1 MEIRRISKFSNIA
14 VLKIEDVKS
23 LGDAGCDKV
32 IQVVT
37 DERFVAVEFIPNNM
51 IESYLLEN
59 TKQGTLTPTGKEAP
73 FDSFPQKTQEQM
85 ELETALD
92 TVLNNDPLGRYNG
105 CNLRVPFDK
114 GDAQWVEWVLENM
127 HNKFIKDKVKLIKG
141 SGYGNFNS

>member
-1 MEIRRISKFSNIA
+1 MEIRRMSKFSQIKLINFDEFNRQNKIIQA
-14 VLKIEDVKS
+14 LKLEDFQ
-23 LGDAGCDKV
+23 L
-32 IQVVT
+32 
-37 DERFVAVEFIPNNM
+37 FLVEYIPNEF

-59 TKQGTLTPTGKEAP
+59 TKQVTLTPTDKEAP

-114 GDAQWVEWVLENM
+114 GDTQWVEWVLANM
-127 HNKFIKDKVKLIKG
+127 HNKFIKDKVKLIKE
-141 SGYGNFNS
+141 SGYGEN

>member
-1 MEIRRISKFSNIA
+1 MEIRRISKYSNIDIA
-14 VLKIEDVKS
+14 STIEEFKKISKDFKI
-23 LGDAGCDKV
+23 
-32 IQVVT
+32 IQLIIN
-37 DERFVAVEFIPNNM
+37 ECSAICYEYISNEFL
-51 IESYLLEN
+51 ESYLLEN
-59 TKQGTLTPTGKEAP
+59 TKQGTLTPTEKEAP

-114 GDAQWVEWVLENM
+114 GDAQWVEWVLANM

>member
-1 MEIRRISKFSNIA
+1 MEIRRISKYSNIA
-14 VLKIEDVKS
+14 VLKIEDIKS

-32 IQVVT
+32 IQVVM
-37 DERFVAVEFIPNNM
+37 DERFVAVEFIPNEFL
-51 IESYLLEN
+51 ESYLLEN
-59 TKQGTLTPTGKEAP
+59 TKQGALILTDKEAP

>member
-1 MEIRRISKFSNIA
+1 MEMKRLSKFS
-14 VLKIEDVKS
+14 KIKILDIKEINE
-23 LGDAGCDKV
+23 LEKV
-32 IQVVT
+32 IQINKVE
-37 DERFVAVEFIPNNM
+37 DYSLYIVEFIPNEF

-59 TKQGTLTPTGKEAP
+59 TKQGSLTPTDKEAP

-85 ELETALD
+85 ELEIALD

-114 GDAQWVEWVLENM
+114 GDKQWVEWVLENM

>member
-1 MEIRRISKFSNIA
+1 MEIRRISKFSKIA

-23 LGDAGCDKV
+23 LGDSDCDKV
-32 IQVVT
+32 IQIVT
-37 DERFVAVEFIPNNM
+37 DERFVAVEFIPKEF

-59 TKQGTLTPTGKEAP
+59 TKGLTPTDKESP
-73 FDSFPQKTQEQM
+73 FDTFPKKTQEEM

-114 GDAQWVEWVLENM
+114 RDEQWIEWVLANM
-127 HNKFIKDKVKLIKG
+127 HNKFIKDKVKLIKE
-141 SGYGNFNS
+141 SGYGQ

>member
-1 MEIRRISKFSNIA
+1 MEIRRLSKFS
-14 VLKIEDVKS
+14 KIVVFQQETAFS
-23 LGDAGCDKV
+23 TGIPSDKI
-32 IQVVT
+32 IQIVT
-37 DERFVAVEFIPNNM
+37 DEHYIAIEYIPSEF

-59 TKQGTLTPTGKEAP
+59 TKQGTLTPTDKEAP

-114 GDAQWVEWVLENM
+114 GDAQWVEWVLANM

>member
-1 MEIRRISKFSNIA
+1 MEIKRISKYSNIA

-23 LGDAGCDKV
+23 LGNAGCDKV
-32 IQVVT
+32 IQIVA
-37 DERFVAVEFIPNNM
+37 DERFIAVEFIPKEF

-59 TKQGTLTPTGKEAP
+59 TKGLTPTDKEAP
-73 FDSFPQKTQEQM
+73 FDTFPKKTQEEM

-114 GDAQWVEWVLENM
+114 RDEQWINWVLENM
-127 HNKFIKDKVKLIKG
+127 HNKFIKDKVKLIKE
-141 SGYGNFNS
+141 SGYGQ

>member
-1 MEIRRISKFSNIA
+1 MEIKRISKFSKIDIA
-14 VLKIEDVKS
+14 ETIEEFKKASKDLKI
-23 LGDAGCDKV
+23 
-32 IQVVT
+32 IQLIM
-37 DERFVAVEFIPNNM
+37 ECQNSICYEYIPFEM

-59 TKQGTLTPTGKEAP
+59 TKQGSLTPTDKEAP

-114 GDAQWVEWVLENM
+114 GDAQWVEWVLANM

>member
-1 MEIRRISKFSNIA
+1 MEIRRISKYSNIA

-32 IQVVT
+32 IQIVA
-37 DERFVAVEFIPNNM
+37 DERFIAVEFIPQEF

-59 TKQGTLTPTGKEAP
+59 TKGLTPTDKETP
-73 FDSFPQKTQEQM
+73 FDTFQKKTQEEM

-114 GDAQWVEWVLENM
+114 KDEQWVEWVLANM
-127 HNKFIKDKVKLIKG
+127 HNKFIKDKVALIKA
-141 SGYGNFNS
+141 SGYGRQ

>member
-1 MEIRRISKFSNIA
+1 MEIKRISKFSNIA
-14 VLKIEDVKS
+14 VLKIEDIKS

-32 IQVVT
+32 IQIVT
-37 DERFVAVEFIPNNM
+37 DEKFIALEFIPKEF

-59 TKQGTLTPTGKEAP
+59 AKQGTLTPTDKEAP
-73 FDSFPQKTQEQM
+73 FDTFPKKTQEEM

-114 GDAQWVEWVLENM
+114 RDEQWVEWVLANM
-127 HNKFIKDKVKLIKG
+127 HNKFIKDKVALIKA
-141 SGYGNFNS
+141 SGYGR

>member
-1 MEIRRISKFSNIA
+1 MEIKRISKFSQIKLLNFEEINK
-14 VLKIEDVKS
+14 L
-23 LGDAGCDKV
+23 DKV
-32 IQVVT
+32 IQAMKI
-37 DERFVAVEFIPNNM
+37 DDYQLFLVEFIPNEF

-59 TKQGTLTPTGKEAP
+59 TKQGALIPTDKEAP

-114 GDAQWVEWVLENM
+114 GDKQWVEWVLENM
-127 HNKFIKDKVKLIKG
+127 HNKFIRDKVKLIKE
-141 SGYGNFNS
+141 SSYGT

>member
-1 MEIRRISKFSNIA
+1 MDELFSP
-14 VLKIEDVKS
+14 L
-23 LGDAGCDKV
+23 KV
-32 IQVVT
+32 IQLVA
-37 DERFVAVEFIPNNM
+37 DENYVAVEYVELDNINKY
-51 IESYLLEN
+51 IEEQTGPLPKDEI
-59 TKQGTLTPTGKEAP
+59 TPMKSRE
-73 FDSFPQKTQEQM
+73 QK

-127 HNKFIKDKVKLIKG
+127 HNKFIKDKVKLIKE